1 VNLAQVK
8 EEKPREKFG
17 QGKDWAKALEL
28 AQSYQKKYS
37 SYD

>member
-8 EEKPREKFG
+8 EEKPRETFG

-28 AQSYQKKYS
+28 A
-37 SYD
+37 